1 MKRKLQKSLNRDKK
15 ILKSISNLYP
25 ENVTKK
31 FFFRVRIK
39 KKKYIEML
47 KKRYISILLS
57 LKLDEISKG
66 INEINSK
73 YKKNIF
79 FKDKLICQ
87 ILKK

>member
-1 MKRKLQKSLNRDKK
+1 M
-15 ILKSISNLYP
+15 
-25 ENVTKK
+25 
-31 FFFRVRIK
+31 RIK